1 MTASLRT
8 KKAAY
13 SERLGRAAEDIAIVK
28 LVTLFENCIVS
39 QVANNQLHD
48 LEIRKKDSL
57 LVDEICRMQVKS
69 TNSAVDKGGHQAY
82 AVGIHHN
89 NGSGKRANYSEDD
102 ADFFLFYVFPE
113 AKFYVVPTDAI
124 EGRTGALLYAGLPT
138 PRGKGVYEGYLE
150 AWDLIG
156 EFLGLANPDEKEAIE
171 QIKIC

>member
-1 MTASLRT
+1 MPGPRANATH
-8 KKAAY
+8 

-28 LVTLFENCIVS
+28 LSTLFEECIVS

-48 LEIRKKDSL
+48 LEIRRKDAL
-57 LVDEICRMQVKS
+57 LIDGICRIQVKS
-69 TNSAVDKGGHQAY
+69 TNSVVDRGGHQAY

-89 NGSGKRANYSEDD
+89 SGLGKRTHYREED
-102 ADFFLFYVFPE
+102 ADFFIFYVFPE

-150 AWDLIG
+150 AWELIA
-156 EFLGLANPDEKEAIE
+156 EFLGLVNPDDKEAIE
-171 QIKIC
+171 QIKVC